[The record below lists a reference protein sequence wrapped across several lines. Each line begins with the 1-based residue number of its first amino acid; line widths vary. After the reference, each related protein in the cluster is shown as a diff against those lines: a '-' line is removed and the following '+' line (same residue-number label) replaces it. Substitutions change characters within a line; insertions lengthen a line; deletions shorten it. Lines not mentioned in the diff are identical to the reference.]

1 MSELCK
7 VLIVDD
13 ELLVRQGIKHYIN
26 WEKEGFQL
34 VGEASNGQ
42 EALQLVEQLHP
53 HIIITDVVMPVMDGQ
68 ELTRRVKM
76 QYPEIEVIVLS
87 SFSEFDYV
95 KSTFQ
100 HGVVDYIL
108 KPKLESEELL
118 RVLQKTAAL
127 IPTLQLKPNGQD
139 NPLSVDHVLTKAITG
154 YDLECEESESSLLKS
169 ALPYRQLALLSCQL
183 RSGQDK
189 PNWKGIEDKLRI
201 ALEANSQQEHMNLY
215 TVYPEPHIAVF
226 IINQNHVHLHGISGM
241 ACKAINEFTNK
252 ELKMCWA
259 ISDVFM
265 NAYDMASVYQ
275 EQIIKLFQY
284 QYYFP
289 EHLIMVHNELP
300 NVEAVDSKFQL
311 NGLTEDLKRGRYQE
325 AFQDLLEHA
334 QRMSR
339 YYRTDVYEFKSFL
352 SNMIF
357 NITIIMSNMGM
368 DITELDE
375 AKYRY
380 FKAIDE
386 ALYAVQTIELLQAF
400 LNEAASVFESQ
411 DHHSNQNMKRL
422 LDYVQKHYAEPLTLS
437 EMAKH
442 FHFNPSYL
450 SSYFAANNK
459 EGFNE
464 YLNRVR
470 IEKAAE
476 LLRDKATSISEISGM
491 VGFSDHSYFCKVF
504 KKFTELSPSQY
515 RSNHNN

>member
-34 VGEASNGQ
+34 IGEASNGQ
-42 EALQLVEQLHP
+42 EALQMVEQLHP

-108 KPKLESEELL
+108 KPKLESDELL

-127 IPTLQLKPNGQD
+127 IPTLHLKPNDQD
-139 NPLSVDHVLTKAITG
+139 HYVSIEHVLTKAITG
-154 YDLECEESESSLLKS
+154 YDLENAHSEYSLLAD
-169 ALPYRQLALLSCQL
+169 ALPYRQFTLLGCQL
-183 RSGQDK
+183 RSGQAN
-189 PNWKGIEDKLRI
+189 PNWKGLDDKLRT
-201 ALEANSQQEHMNLY
+201 ALEANSQQEQLNLY
-215 TVYPEPHIAVF
+215 SVYPEPHIAVF
-226 IINQNHVHLHGISGM
+226 IINQNHVYLHEISYM
-241 ACKAINEFTNK
+241 ACEAIKGFMNQD
-252 ELKMCWA
+252 LKMCWA
-259 ISDVFM
+259 LSDVFLGVD
-265 NAYDMASVYQ
+265 NLASVYQ

-289 EHLIMVHNELP
+289 ERLIMVYNELP
-300 NVEAVDSKFQL
+300 KAEAVDSKFQL

-339 YYRTDVYEFKSFL
+339 NYRTDVYEFKSFL

-368 DITELDE
+368 DIKELDE

-380 FKAIDE
+380 FRAIDE
-386 ALYAVQTIELLQAF
+386 ALYSGQTIEVLQAF
-400 LNEAASVFESQ
+400 LNEAAAVFESQ

-437 EMAKH
+437 EVAKQ

-504 KKFTELSPSQY
+504 KKFTALSPSQY
-515 RSNHNN
+515 RRNHNN

>member
-42 EALQLVEQLHP
+42 DALQLVEQLHP

-68 ELTRRVKM
+68 ELTRRVKL

-127 IPTLQLKPNGQD
+127 IPTLQLKPNELDHQ
-139 NPLSVDHVLTKAITG
+139 LSIDHVLTKAITG
-154 YDLECEESESSLLKS
+154 YDLESEDSESSLL
-169 ALPYRQLALLSCQL
+169 ADVLPYRQFALLGIQL
-183 RSGQDK
+183 KPGQAK
-189 PNWKGIEDKLRI
+189 PNCKGLEDKLRT
-201 ALEANSQQEHMNLY
+201 ALEANIQQEQMNLY
-215 TVYPEPHIAVF
+215 TVYPEPHIAIF
-226 IINQNHVHLHGISGM
+226 IINQNHVHLHEISCM
-241 ACKAINEFTNK
+241 ASEAVKGFMNQD
-252 ELKMCWA
+252 LRMCWA
-259 ISDVFM
+259 LSDVFEGA
-265 NAYDMASVYQ
+265 NNLATVYQ

-289 EHLIMVHNELP
+289 ERLIMVNNELP
-300 NVEAVDSKFQL
+300 NAEAVDLKFQL

-339 YYRTDVYEFKSFL
+339 NYRTDIYEFKSFL

-386 ALYAVQTIELLQAF
+386 ALYAVQTIELLQTF
-400 LNEAASVFESQ
+400 LNEAASFFESQ
-411 DHHSNQNMKRL
+411 DQHSNQNMKRL
-422 LDYVQKHYAEPLTLS
+422 LDYVQKHYAEALTLS

-476 LLRDKATSISEISGM
+476 LLRDKAASISEISGM

-504 KKFTELSPSQY
+504 KKFTGLSPSQY
-515 RSNHNN
+515 RRNHNN

>member
-34 VGEASNGQ
+34 IGEASNGQ

-127 IPTLQLKPNGQD
+127 IPTLQLKPNTQD
-139 NPLSVDHVLTKAITG
+139 HPVSIDHVLTKAITG
-154 YDLECEESESSLLKS
+154 YDLESGESECSLLAS
-169 ALPYRQLALLSCQL
+169 ALPCRQFALLSCQL
-183 RSGQDK
+183 KSGQVK
-189 PNWKGIEDKLRI
+189 PNWKGIEDKLRT
-201 ALEANSQQEHMNLY
+201 ALEANSQQEQMNFY

-226 IINQNHVHLHGISGM
+226 IINQNHVHLHEISDM
-241 ACKAINEFTNK
+241 ACEAIKGFMHGDM
-252 ELKMCWA
+252 KMCWA
-259 ISDVFM
+259 LSDVFV
-265 NAYDMASVYQ
+265 NAKNLSSVYQ

-289 EHLIMVHNELP
+289 ESLIMVHNELP
-300 NVEAVDSKFQL
+300 YIEVVDSKFQL
-311 NGLTEDLKRGRYQE
+311 NQLTEDLKRGRYQE

-334 QRMSR
+334 HRVSR
-339 YYRTDVYEFKSFL
+339 NYRTDVYEFKSFL

-386 ALYAVQTIELLQAF
+386 ALYAVQAIELLQAF
-400 LNEAASVFESQ
+400 LIEAANLFESQ

-422 LDYVQKHYAEPLTLS
+422 LDYIQKYYAKPLTLS

-450 SSYFAANNK
+450 SSYFTANNK

-504 KKFTELSPSQY
+504 KKFTGLSPSQY
-515 RSNHNN
+515 RRNHHN